1 MKVFTGI
8 SFETRFSLVR
18 VFEMIFT
25 GEGTMAGYGIIDNDL
40 QSEIAGAFDHATVQA
55 QMGVRPH
62 CLLRFLMIT

>member
-25 GEGTMAGYGIIDNDL
+25 GEVTMAGYGIIDNDL

-62 CLLRFLMIT
+62 CLLGFLMIT

>member
-25 GEGTMAGYGIIDNDL
+25 GEVTMAGYGIIDNDL

-55 QMGVRPH
+55 EMGVRPH
-62 CLLRFLMIT
+62 CLLGFLMIT